1 MPLLIIR
8 PRFFWAGLGFECNV
22 AGEGERVT
30 CMLYSETLVVIYV
43 LNRTQIERD
52 GVAPLV
58 CRRVSTLARLALHTT
73 Q

>member
-8 PRFFWAGLGFECNV
+8 PRFSWAGLGFECDV

-43 LNRTQIERD
+43 LDRVQMGLHRWCAEES
-52 GVAPLV
+52 
-58 CRRVSTLARLALHTT
+58 RRLQDWHSA
-73 Q
+73 

>member
-1 MPLLIIR
+1 MPLLIIH
-8 PRFFWAGLGFECNV
+8 PRFSWASLGFECNV

-30 CMLYSETLVVIYV
+30 CMLYSKTLVVIYV
-43 LNRTQIERD
+43 LDRIQIERD

-58 CRRVSTLARLALHTT
+58 CRRVSTLARLALRIT